1 MFNFF
6 SFWVNPEPVDKFEF
20 ISAAEAK
27 EILDAGMADVLIDV
41 RPVSQFGMARIPGA
55 VNFPVLEMEK
65 NPAKLENYRDKKAV
79 LYCNTQNQSSHAA
92 EVMQK
97 AGLENFKVISGG
109 IIDWHKRGYE
119 IENQV

>member
-1 MFNFF
+1 MLGLF
-6 SFWVNPEPVDKFEF
+6 SFWGNSKPVDKVEF

-27 EILDAGMADVLIDV
+27 EILDAGSADVLIDV

-55 VNFPVLEMEK
+55 VNLPVLEMVK
-65 NPAKLENYRDKKAV
+65 NPAKLEEYRNKKAV

-109 IIDWHKRGYE
+109 IIDWHKQGYE
-119 IENQV
+119 IDNQV